1 MRATSVTEKA
11 GSSTSASHS
20 FRSFAPSRIVPHRLP
35 FFHYRAPAD
44 DGAALIMFVCVFITR
59 DKVRINIIYI
69 YAIVCI
75 SQTYHS
81 SAHNTKHYKCPPSI
95 IYVYCIHIYGNS
107 RTFTTHIEKCNY
119 TLHICLYTA
128 YMRKF

>member
-1 MRATSVTEKA
+1 MLHIKGKIYLIPFCTNVCQKLPMRATSVTEKA

-69 YAIVCI
+69 YAIYI
-75 SQTYHS
+75 
-81 SAHNTKHYKCPPSI
+81 
-95 IYVYCIHIYGNS
+95 VYFADIPQLSTQH
-107 RTFTTHIEKCNY
+107 K
-119 TLHICLYTA
+119 TL
-128 YMRKF
+128 